1 MSLGQLL
8 RLFEPGEDVHDPG
21 GVLSG
26 WEHGR
31 GYVPPRVLL
40 RGLQHSR
47 QLYEHRCVLPSRE
60 HGRGHLSLG
69 QLLRLPERDTAVH
82 D

>member
-1 MSLGQLL
+1 VSLGQLL

-26 WEHGR
+26 GQHGR
-31 GYVPPRVLL
+31 GHLPRRVIL
-40 RGLQHSR
+40 RKPKLSR
-47 QLYEHRCVLPSRE
+47 RMQKFRCVLPGRE
-60 HGRGHLSLG
+60 HCRGHLSLG
-69 QLLRLPERDTAVH
+69 QLLHRPERDTAVH